1 LVFYLSYFCIFYHNF
16 FSFDLWAANRLKSSD
31 RPDNALENI
40 LFRRISMKKTFSIIL
55 VIFTLFASQVQAGN
69 KIKSSKGQTVYVPAY
84 SHIYIGNKGTPY
96 LLTITLSIRNID
108 LTRSITITE
117 VGYYETQGKFLK
129 NFITEPVELTP
140 LASTRYIINQNDK
153 IGGSGANFIVKWKSK
168 ETSNPPIIEAVMI
181 GTQSQQGISFT
192 SRGEPILESD

>member
-1 LVFYLSYFCIFYHNF
+1 
-16 FSFDLWAANRLKSSD
+16 
-31 RPDNALENI
+31 
-40 LFRRISMKKTFSIIL
+40 MKKPLSIIL
-55 VIFTLFASQVQAGN
+55 VILTLFASQVQAGN
-69 KIKSSKGQTVYVPAY
+69 RIKTSKGQTVYVPAY

-117 VGYYETQGKFLK
+117 VGYYETQGKFLR
-129 NFITEPVELTP
+129 NFITEPIELNP

-168 ETSNPPIIEAVMI
+168 EGSNPPIIEAVMI

-192 SRGEPILESD
+192 SRGEPIVEGD